1 LGWVSYHQKNQPK
14 VIGSTNLHYQR
25 IILSANAKQSRAAVE
40 QRNLIVPQM
49 RDYDELGMNQEW
61 VPHLMYFHP
70 RNASKPSVSTDQFGA
85 RNSVGTKPNAPT
97 ALLVG
102 GSSVFGIG
110 ATSDSTTIPSLLN
123 SSTRYNWLNLGGRAF
138 NSTQEVILVH
148 LANIKKING
157 PIIVMSGINNLIRS
171 LMPGSF
177 SPMYGAFFQQGLYEH
192 QMKNSGMGSREL
204 SRMLFAQICAKFG
217 ITKKT
222 VTAAQS
228 NSSKTDSYASM
239 LKVFERDCEYLQM
252 LAKRNNTTATF
263 VMQPFIPWLSK
274 SLTPQEINLFSLLDQ
289 EAESFS
295 RVLLELEQC
304 KDEYRHDIERICE
317 RVGMRFFD
325 LNSASELKR
334 PNWLFVDRAHFT
346 DEGNDT
352 VAKLLVRE
360 LSL

>member
-1 LGWVSYHQKNQPK
+1 MGWVSYHQKNQLK
-14 VIGSTNLHYQR
+14 VIGSTNLHYPR
-25 IILSANAKQSRAAVE
+25 IILSANAKQSRVAVE

-70 RNASKPSVSTDQFGA
+70 RNVALKSVSTDESGIRKTFGA
-85 RNSVGTKPNAPT
+85 RTDSPT

-123 SSTRYNWLNLGGRAF
+123 SSTSYNWLNLGGRAF

-157 PIIVMSGINNLIRS
+157 PIIVMSGINNLVRS

-177 SPMYGAFFQQGLYEH
+177 SPMYGAFFQQGLFEQ
-192 QMKNSGMGSREL
+192 QMKSAAVGNRALTRQLIAGLR
-204 SRMLFAQICAKFG
+204 QKFG

-222 VTAAQS
+222 VTTAQS
-228 NSSKTDSYASM
+228 NSSKTESYASM

-252 LAKRNNTTATF
+252 LAKKNNTTVTF
-263 VMQPFIPWLSK
+263 VMQPFIPWLNK
-274 SLTPQEINLFSLLDQ
+274 SLTPQEINLFALLDQ